1 MTIHP
6 VRMNGLVLGVPQTL
20 SYFDKMQERIV
31 RFVCDN
37 SSISPERFQELMMTT
52 GELMMDVGT
61 VLDGEAAVEE
71 GLIDHL
77 GGLAEAIDC
86 LYTMIEEERST
97 REEEGRE

>member
-1 MTIHP
+1 
-6 VRMNGLVLGVPQTL
+6 MNGLVLGVPQTL

-31 RFVCDN
+31 RFVTDN
-37 SSISPERFQELMMTT
+37 SYISPERFRELMMTT

-86 LYTMIEEERST
+86 LYTMIEEERSS

>member
-1 MTIHP
+1 
-6 VRMNGLVLGVPQTL
+6 
-20 SYFDKMQERIV
+20 
-31 RFVCDN
+31 
-37 SSISPERFQELMMTT
+37 MTT

-86 LYTMIEEERST
+86 LYEMIEQERA
-97 REEEGRE
+97 GREQEGKA

>member
-1 MTIHP
+1 
-6 VRMNGLVLGVPQTL
+6 MNGLVLGVPQTL

-37 SSISPERFQELMMTT
+37 SSISPERFRELMMTT

-86 LYTMIEEERST
+86 LYAMIERERAA
-97 REEEGRE
+97 RAEEGRA